1 MNKISG
7 NIEVVF
13 LKLGTTSVS
22 QKKQN
27 DTLSAVA
34 IATISALV
42 SFCQKTNYA
51 DLHPLK

>member
-7 NIEVVF
+7 NIEAVF
-13 LKLGTTSVS
+13 LKLGTTNVP

-34 IATISALV
+34 IATISAPV

-51 DLHPLK
+51 NLQPLK